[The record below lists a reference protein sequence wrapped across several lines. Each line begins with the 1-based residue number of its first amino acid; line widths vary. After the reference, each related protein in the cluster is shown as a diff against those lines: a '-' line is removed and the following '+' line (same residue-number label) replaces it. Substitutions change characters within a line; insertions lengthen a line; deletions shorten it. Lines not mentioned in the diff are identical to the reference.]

1 MGHYRTRRAF
11 LGQVAAL
18 GCSAAASPLLTP
30 IAMAS
35 APGENRLVVIV
46 LRGALDGLDA
56 LRPMGDPHFAALRPS
71 LSQGGT
77 ALDDG
82 FFALNPE
89 LAGLHP
95 LWQAGELAF
104 VPATSTPYRDK
115 RSHFDGQDLLEAGIA
130 DDDAAR
136 YAREGWLN
144 RTLTLIPGVTSR
156 TAFAVGRERMLILDG
171 PAPMTLW
178 SPGTELDLSPQAR
191 LLLEFLYGQDT
202 LFADAG
208 LTALEMGMA
217 ADMDGAMRGPA
228 GEMLARYLAEQMRG
242 ETRIASLSLSGFDT
256 HQQQAGRLRPALR
269 NLQATLLTLRA
280 ELGPLWSRTTVL
292 AMTEFGRTAHENGT
306 AGTDHGTGGAAILAG
321 GALKGGRILGGWP
334 GLSDAALYA
343 GRDLMP
349 LSDVR
354 SYAAWALRDM
364 YGLRAS
370 DLTSVVFPG
379 LEMGDN
385 PGLLL

>member
-1 MGHYRTRRAF
+1 MRHNPTRRAF
-11 LGQVAAL
+11 LGQVASL
-18 GCSAAASPLLTP
+18 GCSAAASPFLTP

-56 LRPMGDPHFAALRPS
+56 LRPIGDPDFAALRPS
-71 LSQGGT
+71 LSDGGT
-77 ALDDG
+77 PIGNG
-82 FFALNPE
+82 FFALHPV
-89 LAGLHP
+89 LSDLIP

-104 VPATSTPYRDK
+104 IPATSTPYRDK
-115 RSHFDGQDLLEAGIA
+115 RSHFDGQDLLEAGA
-130 DDDAAR
+130 GEDEAGRFSRD
-136 YAREGWLN
+136 GWLN
-144 RTLTLIPGVTSR
+144 RTLTLMPGVTSR

-178 SPGTELDLSPQAR
+178 SPGTELDLGPQAR
-191 LLLEFLYGQDT
+191 LLLEYLFTQDP

-208 LTALEMGMA
+208 LTALEMGL
-217 ADMDGAMRGPA
+217 ADGMGEDTRGPA
-228 GEMLARYLAEQMRG
+228 GEVMARYLAEQLRG

-256 HQQQAGRLRPALR
+256 HQQQANRLRPALR
-269 NLQATLLTLRA
+269 NLQSTILTLRA
-280 ELGPLWSRTTVL
+280 ELGPLWARTTVL
-292 AMTEFGRTAHENGT
+292 AMTEFGRTMRENGT
-306 AGTDHGTGGAAILAG
+306 GGTDHGTGGAMLLAG

-334 GLSDAALYA
+334 GLSQAALYD

-354 SYAAWALRDM
+354 AYAAWALRDM

-370 DLTSVVFPG
+370 DLTRTVFPG
-379 LEMGDN
+379 LDMGDN